1 MDGRYVP
8 TWRMPAR
15 PGRRMPRHAIGIL
28 SLAAVLLLYF
38 PALSPQ
44 GLNVPISFQIAAKQ
58 WHALTL
64 VAALGLIAVMF
75 CYRLFASGNWGG
87 GLVLAADLVFLGLIS
102 GTDPKSADHL
112 FVYLCAAAVTIAW
125 LYWVAI
131 FEEDNKLEWLSYG
144 AMAGVLVSFMLMGI
158 GERILLTC
166 LLAGINLLYYG
177 YFTHE

>member
-1 MDGRYVP
+1 
-8 TWRMPAR
+8 MPAK
-15 PGRRMPRHAIGIL
+15 PVRRMPRQTIGGL
-28 SLAAVLLLYF
+28 SLATLLLLYF
-38 PALSPQ
+38 PVLIPN
-44 GLNVPISFQIAAKQ
+44 GLNTPISFQIAARE
-58 WHALTL
+58 WHALSL
-64 VAALGLIAVMF
+64 VASLGLIAVMF

-87 GLVLAADLVFLGLIS
+87 GFVLSADLVFLGLIS

-112 FVYLCAAAVTIAW
+112 FVYICAAVVTIAW

-177 YFTHE
+177 YFAHD